1 MKHEWK
7 DLKKLAHTTFREQL
21 KKSKITLKQ
30 LKAQLI
36 KQGTI

>member
-7 DLKKLAHTTFREQL
+7 DLKKLAQTTFREQL

-30 LKAQLI
+30 LKVQLI
-36 KQGTI
+36 KQGII